1 MGRQTRIKR
10 GAFIRVMQEVGR
22 MAGIEFNGEMRF
34 PKAKQVGL
42 IVEYCEV
49 WSEELRRTWEKDIIG
64 KQEQNADK

>member
-22 MAGIEFNGEMRF
+22 MAETESNGEMRF
-34 PKAKQVGL
+34 PKAKQEGL

-49 WSEELRRTWEKDIIG
+49 WSEDLRRT
-64 KQEQNADK
+64 

>member
-22 MAGIEFNGEMRF
+22 MAGIESNGEMRF

-42 IVEYCEV
+42 TVEYCEV
-49 WSEELRRTWEKDIIG
+49 WSEELRRT
-64 KQEQNADK
+64 